1 MNNFTGSRKEF
12 INTYGPFIHYI
23 TKGTGILAGTLA
35 AQAILESSGNYNG
48 VWSVGGSGLSRK
60 ANNFFGIKKGS
71 NWNGPTINMQTG
83 EQTPAGSTY
92 SINSDFRV
100 YTSVEDSIK
109 DYVDL
114 LTKSNRYKPVL
125 YKSTVLDQAKAL
137 KAAGYATAVNYAQVV
152 NSVYNSIANDLEYQK
167 QFKYKPNKN
176 KLFKVAVPL
185 LIVIGSLYIAEKK
198 GYLRF

>member
-1 MNNFTGSRKEF
+1 MNSFIGSRTEF

-60 ANNFFGIKKGS
+60 SNNFFGIKKGS
-71 NWNGPTINMQTG
+71 NWNGPTINMKTG

-100 YTSVEDSIK
+100 YKSVEDSII
-109 DYVDL
+109 DYVKL
-114 LTKSNRYKPVL
+114 LKTSNRYKKAL
-125 YKSTVLDQAKAL
+125 YQPTVLKQAQEL
-137 KAAGYATAVNYAQVV
+137 KAAGYATAVNYPQVV
-152 NSVYNSIANDLEYQK
+152 DSVYQSIANNLEYQK
-167 QFKYKPNKN
+167 QFRYIPNKN
-176 KLFKVAVPL
+176 KLFKIAVPL
-185 LIVIGSLYIAEKK
+185 LIIVGGLYIAEKK